1 MAKYNASLRNV
12 SIVPARSIW
21 PERTDLEGR
30 FVATGQ
36 LVREDDDRAKF
47 GKGSELRTSLLVHV
61 DIKAG
66 TIETLNTV
74 YTIVP

>member
-1 MAKYNASLRNV
+1 MAKHNASLRNV
-12 SIVPARSIW
+12 SLVPAVNIW
-21 PERTDLEGR
+21 PGKSGLEGK

-36 LVREDDDRAKF
+36 LVQEDAGRAQFKEGDDV
-47 GKGSELRTSLLVHV
+47 RTSLLVKV
-61 DIKAG
+61 DIAAG